1 MRKVAGTRVALA
13 LGLVAFTACQ
23 SADRSPVGSTATEPG
38 QDQAGTARAAVD
50 PIPVPGKP
58 VPVPVP
64 GRGGSTTK
72 IPVPGSPTKGPAPG
86 SPATPPPTGP
96 GTPGATPTP
105 IPGTVTRSFQ
115 STDTP
120 VDSSTGTFP
129 RILSE
134 INVSGI
140 TGQVVSIVVAFRATI
155 PDNVAVDNIRLF
167 NPISAPDQA
176 GATFFSDSFS
186 PKLAGSDIG
195 SGTNCTPGA
204 GAATF
209 DDRPGAAGGEMSQDA
224 PPYSGV
230 FVSEFG
236 TLGALAA
243 LTRTP
248 AHANGDWLLQFDFE
262 TGAAP
267 ATLECWQITFEYRP
281 S

>member
-50 PIPVPGKP
+50 PIPVPG
-58 VPVPVP
+58 
-64 GRGGSTTK
+64 
-72 IPVPGSPTKGPAPG
+72 SPTKGPAPG

-105 IPGTVTRSFQ
+105 IPDTVTRSFQ

-195 SGTNCTPGA
+195 SGTNCIPEA

-209 DDRPGAAGGEMSQDA
+209 DDRPGVAGGEMSQDA

-236 TLGALAA
+236 T
-243 LTRTP
+243 
-248 AHANGDWLLQFDFE
+248 W
-262 TGAAP
+262 AP
-267 ATLECWQITFEYRP
+267 SP
-281 S
+281 P